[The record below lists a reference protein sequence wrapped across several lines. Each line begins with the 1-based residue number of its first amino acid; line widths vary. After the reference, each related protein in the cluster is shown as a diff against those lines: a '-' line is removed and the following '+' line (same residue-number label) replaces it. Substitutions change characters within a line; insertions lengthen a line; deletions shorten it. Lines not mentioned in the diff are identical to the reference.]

1 MTGPE
6 QRAKEAGWLWPKLIV
21 GDKLLDKW
29 DDSPLI
35 WEMPGKILWANKSK
49 RGDQVPWTRSL
60 SASP

>member
-1 MTGPE
+1 M
-6 QRAKEAGWLWPKLIV
+6 QRDVWYNVGILVIV
-21 GDKLLDKW
+21 SDKLLNKW